1 MEKMKSN
8 KGITLVALIITVIIL
23 LILSAIT
30 IDIAIDG
37 KLFDRSKET
46 VSEAN
51 NKLGEEQNRVD
62 SLVNEWDNLET
73 GTSGNTS
80 GNEPEDTTPPTVEV
94 EIERTTSNSMCM
106 LGCLSFHFHCL
117 LHLHLL
123 LHYYLLFL
131 LMLLL
136 LLALWYHLFV

>member
-1 MEKMKSN
+1 MKSN

-94 EIERTTSNSMCM
+94 EIERTTSNSITINVTATDNESGMIETPTYT
-106 LGCLSFHFHCL
+106 
-117 LHLHLL
+117 
-123 LHYYLLFL
+123 YYIKKSNKNLIFL
-131 LMLLL
+131 YNKKR
-136 LLALWYHLFV
+136 A